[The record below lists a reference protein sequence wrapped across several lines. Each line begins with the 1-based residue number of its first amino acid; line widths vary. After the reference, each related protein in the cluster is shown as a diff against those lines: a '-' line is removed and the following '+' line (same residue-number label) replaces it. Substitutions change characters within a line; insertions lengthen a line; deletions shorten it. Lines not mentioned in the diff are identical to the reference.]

1 MLQKHK
7 TQRGGNTMTKN
18 NCTRKAGKIIQ
29 INEEFVMRGD
39 MRGQRDGK
47 TQEQVITTGSFKRGQ
62 GKWN

>member
-1 MLQKHK
+1 
-7 TQRGGNTMTKN
+7 MTKN